1 MASSICVPAEEE
13 EEGTTIGTGSHGTP
27 HFSISPQDSDV
38 GPDPVIIHEE
48 ATEEA
53 IEDLQSQS
61 AQESNELSAIPE
73 EEVVCEEGTA
83 VKGSGEEVGRVEGG
97 SGRGEA
103 EVGVTDESGGTQVEI
118 VVGEESGEGRVTSE
132 DTVTVG
138 AGVKSEIGD
147 AGVKSEVG
155 DAGVKSEVGD
165 AGVRIEVGDAGV
177 RIEVGESGEGNEKHE
192 DDDVGK
198 EDAEKMD
205 LSEVP
210 SVLTT
215 SSEGEVAEG
224 EMAEE
229 EVRAC

>member
-97 SGRGEA
+97 SGGGEA

-118 VVGEESGEGRVTSE
+118 VVGGESGEGRVTSE

-147 AGVKSEVG
+147 AGVKS
-155 DAGVKSEVGD
+155 
-165 AGVRIEVGDAGV
+165 EVGDAGV

>member
-73 EEVVCEEGTA
+73 EEVVCEEGTT

-97 SGRGEA
+97 SGGGEV
-103 EVGVTDESGGTQVEI
+103 EIGVTDESGGGTNVEVVV

-132 DTVTVG
+132 DTVTAG
-138 AGVKSEIGD
+138 AGVKS
-147 AGVKSEVG
+147 
-155 DAGVKSEVGD
+155 
-165 AGVRIEVGDAGV
+165 EVGDAGV

-224 EMAEE
+224 ELAEE
-229 EVRAC
+229 EVRTC